1 MDGEFKAKRVPLPK
15 TELEKHEGWLE
26 NLKNEERTM
35 KESWK
40 KCIDHNLTRDPNRV

>member
-1 MDGEFKAKRVPLPK
+1 MDGDGNPLKKVRIPK

-35 KESWK
+35 KES
-40 KCIDHNLTRDPNRV
+40 L